1 MEGFFSSIFY
11 GLSPRWMRETIPT
24 GFRKCFLASGLQEAA
39 ATEAPEIEHQ
49 PVAEPHTSRLFTALL
64 FYYAAAPKHGRN
76 NTDMKGGSIPA
87 VVSEVVSENH
97 HATHARR
104 ILSSLPHPLLQL
116 PCLLV
121 PLSCTPSFALKDS
134 VIFRRHVLHASHLH
148 SSTHAGIISPTIIYV
163 CLFLAGRR

>member
-1 MEGFFSSIFY
+1 MDSLPDGCAKQFQQVFGNVSSRQGYRRPVRRRRRRLNIS
-11 GLSPRWMRETIPT
+11 LSQSLTRAD
-24 GFRKCFLASGLQEAA
+24 F
-39 ATEAPEIEHQ
+39 
-49 PVAEPHTSRLFTALL
+49 SRLFSFISPLL
-64 FYYAAAPKHGRN
+64 QNTGETTRTWKAAASPLWFQRWFQRI
-76 NTDMKGGSIPA
+76 TMLL
-87 VVSEVVSENH
+87 
-97 HATHARR
+97 THPR
-104 ILSSLPHPLLQL
+104 ILSSLPHPLLLLLQL